1 MMAKIN
7 EIFGRVNEFGTV
19 DILYVDDGESVTSIE
34 DAPEFIKNIRHTYGV
49 PQPSGS
55 VRYDHDEIIIT
66 LGDAILLGI
75 EIEA

>member
-1 MMAKIN
+1 MAKIN

-49 PQPSGS
+49 SQPSGS
-55 VRYDHDEIIIT
+55 VRYEHDEIIIT
-66 LGDAILLGI
+66 LDDAILLGI